1 MIKKLFLLIILIGAF
16 SVGCDKIE
24 NPVIKKEN
32 TINTDLYPGEGD
44 YVIPPFGAYPS
55 NTQNVLIEDFTG
67 HRCGNCPTA
76 AEIAHELKEQYQ
88 GQVCVASIHS
98 ALPPYH
104 FQSVSEEGDP
114 EYPAYSH
121 YFRTEAGDQY
131 PLDIAGFIGNP
142 VGMINRDLDEA
153 GQIWQFHPT
162 WSEKVHEIFDNNLP
176 LLMNVQ
182 VNTNYYTETRG
193 LFVHVQSETLKS
205 IEGRYN
211 MVIYL
216 LQDEIIDWQTDYTAT
231 PSDIE
236 DYYHHDVLIDNIN
249 GTYGDQL
256 FASASV
262 AGEKFKNHYTYEIP
276 EEIEVEGSNPNDDTG
291 LSLIVYLMNRDTY
304 EIIQVIEMGIPITY

>member
-1 MIKKLFLLIILIGAF
+1 MIKNLFLLIVLIAAF
-16 SVGCDKIE
+16 NVGCDKIE

-44 YVIPPFGAYPS
+44 YVIPPFGDYPS
-55 NTQNVLIEDFTG
+55 HTQNVLIEDFTG

-98 ALPPYH
+98 AKPPYF

-142 VGMINRDLDEA
+142 VGMINRDIDDA

-162 WSEKVHEIFDNNLP
+162 WSEKVDEILSANEP

-193 LFVHVQSETLKS
+193 LFVHVKSETLKTM
-205 IEGRYN
+205 EGRYN

-216 LQDEIIDWQTDYTAT
+216 LQDEVIDWQTDYTAT

-236 DYYHHDVLIDNIN
+236 DYHHKDVLLDNIN
-249 GTYGDQL
+249 GPYGDQL
-256 FASASV
+256 FASTSV
-262 AGEKFKNHYTYEIP
+262 FGETFQNHYTYEIP
-276 EEIEVEGSNPNDDTG
+276 EEIEVEGSEPNNDTG

-304 EIIQVIEMGIPITY
+304 EIIQVIELGVTITY